1 MGHGMGLESQ
11 EKATS
16 HCVWMSTFIGICQ
29 SSVLGNSTTIEA
41 CEWKT
46 WEWFDENTILAYM
59 HVYNYNYNVE
69 DQYYS
74 NHSIRTMGPS
84 CLTQKTHTPSG
95 RTTESLLYAQDSE
108 TLVMFCN
115 AARPIG
121 AFECF
126 MLVRA
131 TIAKQLDASGFVGPQ
146 LKFIFQTTLKMLIL
160 FITGWRD
167 PILDREVALWLG

>member
-41 CEWKT
+41 CEWL
-46 WEWFDENTILAYM
+46 ENLRMIWWKHNSCIY
-59 HVYNYNYNVE
+59 VYNYNVE

-84 CLTQKTHTPSG
+84 CLIQKTHTPSG
-95 RTTESLLYAQDSE
+95 RTTGSLLYAQDSE

-121 AFECF
+121 AFGCF

-131 TIAKQLDASGFVGPQ
+131 TIAMQLDASGFVGPQ
-146 LKFIFQTTLKMLIL
+146 FKFIFQTTLKMLI
-160 FITGWRD
+160 FVHNRMTGPDSR
-167 PILDREVALWLG
+167 

>member
-1 MGHGMGLESQ
+1 MGFVRPRFV
-11 EKATS
+11 TS

-41 CEWKT
+41 CEW
-46 WEWFDENTILAYM
+46 FENLRMIWWKHNSCIY
-59 HVYNYNYNVE
+59 VYNCNVE
-69 DQYYS
+69 DQCYW

-84 CLTQKTHTPSG
+84 CLTQKTHTQSG

-115 AARPIG
+115 ADRPIG
-121 AFECF
+121 AFGCF

-146 LKFIFQTTLKMLIL
+146 LKFICQTALKMLI
-160 FITGWRD
+160 FVHNRMTGPDSR
-167 PILDREVALWLG
+167 

>member
-1 MGHGMGLESQ
+1 MYII
-11 EKATS
+11 
-16 HCVWMSTFIGICQ
+16 V
-29 SSVLGNSTTIEA
+29 
-41 CEWKT
+41 
-46 WEWFDENTILAYM
+46 
-59 HVYNYNYNVE
+59 YNYNVE

-108 TLVMFCN
+108 TPVMFCN

-121 AFECF
+121 AFGCF

-131 TIAKQLDASGFVGPQ
+131 RIAKQLDASGFVGPQ
-146 LKFIFQTTLKMLIL
+146 LKFIFQTTLKMLI
-160 FITGWRD
+160 FVHNRMTGPDSR
-167 PILDREVALWLG
+167 